1 MKLNNKLTGKVL
13 KVNKIT
19 KEAFYLEDNS
29 IIPMKV
35 FFSTDNI
42 EIINEEGDDELY
54 RQLEE
59 IMKNSMKAQV
69 EKDISELGSIIE
81 SVNNKALFID
91 AAMKFT
97 ASMLTGNGVA
107 AALSKGAVPINIGS
121 AMNIGF
127 KAAKVF
133 TEQVEQAIKEAN
145 ENNVNND

>member
-59 IMKNSMKAQV
+59 IMKDSMKAQV

-81 SVNNKALFID
+81 SVNNKDLFID

-133 TEQVEQAIKEAN
+133 TEQVEQAMKEVK

>member
-1 MKLNNKLTGKVL
+1 MKLNNKLTGKTL

-59 IMKNSMKAQV
+59 IMKDNMKAQV
-69 EKDISELGSIIE
+69 EKDISELGFIIE
-81 SVNNKALFID
+81 SVNNKAMFID

-97 ASMLTGNGVA
+97 ASMLTGNSVA

-133 TEQVEQAIKEAN
+133 TEQVEHAMNQINKA
-145 ENNVNND
+145 NVNND